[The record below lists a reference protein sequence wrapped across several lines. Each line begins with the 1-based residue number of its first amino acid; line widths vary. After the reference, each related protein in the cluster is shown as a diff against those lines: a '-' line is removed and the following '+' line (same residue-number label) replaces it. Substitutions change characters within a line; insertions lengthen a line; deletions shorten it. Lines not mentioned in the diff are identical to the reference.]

1 MLHMTQDQDPVPDI
15 PPQEPNDSEATAP
28 DAGHVPVLMAE
39 VIEHLGLPGR
49 RCIVDCTLGLGGH
62 AAALLEQNLELQ
74 IIGVDRDESNLV
86 SARER
91 LAAHADRVR
100 FVKANFAEIAGALRA
115 IDIEK
120 IDGLL
125 ADLGVSSNQI
135 ADAARGLSFDRD
147 GPLDMR
153 LDRDERTTAADLVN
167 TLSEGEL
174 SDLLYFQSQERH
186 SRKIAKRICL
196 VRRQGRINSTVML
209 ARLVASAV
217 GENPDSHRGRIHP
230 ATRTFMALR
239 MSVNRETESLRKL
252 LSAAPDVLS
261 AGGRIAVISFHSVED
276 RIVKEDFRDRSR
288 GGAYRLLTKKPIV
301 AAPEECRRNPR
312 SRSAKMRV
320 AERLGYA

>member
-1 MLHMTQDQDPVPDI
+1 MTQDHDPTPDM
-15 PPQEPNDSEATAP
+15 PPNKPYEPEKLEP
-28 DAGHVPVLMAE
+28 EGGHVPVLLAE
-39 VIEHLGLPGR
+39 VIAYLGLPGR
-49 RCIVDCTLGLGGH
+49 RCIADCTLGLGGH
-62 AAALLEQNLELQ
+62 AAALLENNPDLQ
-74 IIGVDRDESNLV
+74 VIGIDRDESNLV
-86 SARER
+86 AARER
-91 LAAHADRVR
+91 LKAHADRVR
-100 FVKANFAEIAGALRA
+100 LVKANFAEITGALRA
-115 IDIEK
+115 INVEK
-120 IDGLL
+120 VDGIL

-135 ADAARGLSFDRD
+135 DDAARGLSFDRD

-209 ARLVASAV
+209 ARLVAAAV

-239 MSVNRETESLRKL
+239 MSVNRETESLRQL
-252 LSAAPDVLS
+252 LSASPDVLR

-276 RIVKEDFRDRSR
+276 RIVKEDFRDRSH
-288 GGAYRLLTKKPIV
+288 GGVYRLLTKKPIV
-301 AAPEECRRNPR
+301 AEPDECKQNPR

-320 AERLGYA
+320 AERLGNA